1 MRRFLA
7 LGIALFALIA
17 AGFLWTRDRP
27 VAVARETPLPV
38 SVRPEAAAEPELV
51 APVSSSGPIQ
61 REARRFG
68 RYDKDRD
75 ARITRDEYL
84 AARRKSF
91 AKLDLNG
98 DGRLGFEEYAAST
111 ARKFGK
117 ADRNGDGVLVAEEF
131 ATTAVKRK
139 AKPACVC
146 EKEGD

>member
-7 LGIALFALIA
+7 LSVALFALIA

-27 VAVARETPLPV
+27 VAVASEAPLPV
-38 SVRPEAAAEPELV
+38 HIPAPAQAEPALV
-51 APVSSSGPIQ
+51 APVSRLGPQQ

-75 ARITRDEYL
+75 ERITRDEYL

-91 AKLDLNG
+91 ARLDLNG

-111 ARKFGK
+111 VKKFGN
-117 ADRNGDGVLVAEEF
+117 ADRDGDGVLVAGEF
-131 ATTAVKRK
+131 ATTAAKRK
-139 AKPACVC
+139 AKPVCLC
-146 EKEGD
+146 EKDRD